1 MVILFFNYFEELFI
15 CLLNMLSAHT
25 LLQVSFC
32 YDKCAYTTRFSCI
45 KTKVAIL
52 SIFAV
57 RGGARPYDQ
66 RNNYFGDNNP
76 SDMISF
82 R

>member
-1 MVILFFNYFEELFI
+1 MQ
-15 CLLNMLSAHT
+15 LLDFP
-25 LLQVSFC
+25 V
-32 YDKCAYTTRFSCI
+32 
-45 KTKVAIL
+45 KTEVAIL

-57 RGGARPYDQ
+57 RGGARTCDQ
-66 RNNYFGDNNP
+66 RNNYLGDNNP